1 MISMISSPEIIRFW
15 GRHAGSPFVKSTST
29 HVTVLA
35 HTFASP
41 ITDICVSGFHDDLSD
56 GQIGA
61 RHGATSGAKEIQHAI
76 SC

>member
-1 MISMISSPEIIRFW
+1 MISKMSSPEKIRFW

-29 HVTVLA
+29 HVTILA
-35 HTFASP
+35 HTFALP
-41 ITDICVSGFHDDLSD
+41 ITDIYVSDFHNDLSD